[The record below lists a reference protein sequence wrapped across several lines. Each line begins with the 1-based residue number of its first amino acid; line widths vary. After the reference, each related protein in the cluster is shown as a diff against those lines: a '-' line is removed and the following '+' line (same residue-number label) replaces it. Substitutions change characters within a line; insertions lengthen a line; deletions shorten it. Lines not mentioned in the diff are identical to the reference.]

1 MIIKKTT
8 KKYPVSDRNKLR
20 ALRIQ
25 IESTE
30 HSHKLGMI
38 PEDEYKELLLNIS
51 KQVKQ
56 MEDKYGIK

>member
-1 MIIKKTT
+1 MILKKKIRTC
-8 KKYPVSDRNKLR
+8 KSDKDKLR

-30 HSHKLGMI
+30 HSYKLGMI
-38 PEDEYKELLLNIS
+38 PEDEYKDLLLNIS

-56 MEDKYGIK
+56 LEDKYGVK